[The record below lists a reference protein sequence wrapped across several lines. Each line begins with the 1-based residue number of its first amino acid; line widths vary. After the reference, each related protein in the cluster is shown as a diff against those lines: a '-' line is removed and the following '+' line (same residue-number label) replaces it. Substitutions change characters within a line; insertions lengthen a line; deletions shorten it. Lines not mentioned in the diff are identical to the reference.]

1 MKLKQDKQL
10 QIRNSTT
17 DFLVFAKQ
25 SDSNGIEER
34 VHNESVWLTQKGMA
48 QLFDCS
54 TDNVGLHLKNVY
66 ESGELNEDATAEIF
80 SVVQQEGTREVTRKI
95 KFYNLDAI
103 ISVGYRINSVR
114 ATQFRQWA
122 TNILKTF
129 AVQGYVLDKHRLENG
144 QIFDEE
150 YFEHLLDEIRE
161 IRASERKFY
170 QKITD
175 IYSTAVDYSS
185 TAVTTKDFFAEVQ
198 NKLHY
203 AIHGHT
209 AEELIMDRANH
220 EKANMG
226 LTTWKNAPKGKIV
239 KSDVSIAKNYL
250 TQEEIQNLN
259 QFVAMYLDYAERQAK
274 RRIPMTMEDWSKKL
288 NAFLQFNEE
297 EILHDKGRVSAEI
310 AKSFAESE
318 FEKYRSI
325 QDRLFE
331 SDFDRLLAETNRDE
345 DN

>member
-1 MKLKQDKQL
+1 MPDKKL

-17 DFLVFAKQ
+17 DFLVFTKQ
-25 SDSNGIEER
+25 AGEDGIEVR
-34 VHNESVWLTQKGMA
+34 VFDETVWLTQKGMA

-54 TDNVGLHLKNVY
+54 TDNIGLHLKNIFK
-66 ESGELNEDATAEIF
+66 SGELEEKSVTEESSATAAD
-80 SVVQQEGTREVTRKI
+80 GKTYRM

-122 TNILKTF
+122 TKMLKTF
-129 AVQGYVLDKHRLENG
+129 VIQGYVLDKNRLENG
-144 QIFDEE
+144 QVFDEE

-175 IYSTAVDYSS
+175 IYSTAVDY
-185 TAVTTKDFFAEVQ
+185 TVDAVTTKEFFATVQ

-209 AEELIMDRANH
+209 AAELIMDRADH
-220 EKANMG
+220 KKEHMG
-226 LTTWKNAPKGKIV
+226 LTTWKNAPSGKIV

-250 TQEEIQNLN
+250 AKNELEDLN
-259 QFVAMYLDYAERQAK
+259 QFVTMYLDYAERQA
-274 RRIPMTMEDWSKKL
+274 RRHIPMTMEDWAAKL
-288 NAFLQFNEE
+288 DVFLQFNEE

-318 FEKYRSI
+318 FEKYRVI
-325 QDRLFE
+325 QDKLFE
-331 SDFDRLLAETNRDE
+331 SDFDRLVANTERE
-345 DN
+345 DKDSGK

>member
-1 MKLKQDKQL
+1 MPDKKL

-17 DFLVFAKQ
+17 DFLVFTKQ
-25 SDSNGIEER
+25 AGEDGIEVR
-34 VHNESVWLTQKGMA
+34 VFDETVWLTQKGMA

-54 TDNVGLHLKNVY
+54 TDNIGLHLKNIFK
-66 ESGELNEDATAEIF
+66 SGELEEKSVTEESSATAAD
-80 SVVQQEGTREVTRKI
+80 GKTYRM

-122 TNILKTF
+122 TKVLKTF
-129 AVQGYVLDKHRLENG
+129 AIQGYVLDKNRLENG
-144 QIFDEE
+144 QVFDEE

-175 IYSTAVDYSS
+175 IYSTAVDY
-185 TAVTTKDFFAEVQ
+185 TADAVTTKEFFATVQ

-209 AEELIMDRANH
+209 AAELIMDRADH
-220 EKANMG
+220 KKEHMG
-226 LTTWKNAPKGKIV
+226 LTTWKNAPSGKIV

-250 TQEEIQNLN
+250 AKNELEDLN
-259 QFVAMYLDYAERQAK
+259 QFVTMYLDYAERQA
-274 RRIPMTMEDWSKKL
+274 RRHIPMTMEDWAAKL
-288 NAFLQFNEE
+288 DVFLQFNEE

-318 FEKYRSI
+318 FEKYRVI
-325 QDRLFE
+325 QDKLFE
-331 SDFDRLLAETNRDE
+331 SDFDRLVASTERE
-345 DN
+345 DKDGGK